1 MKKIILILAIL
12 FADIVSAKDI
22 HCYYYGEIIV
32 SKKEVFSY
40 EITKDYHIIKI
51 VSFGKKLVTKVPI
64 NDNIICIIDEYQIED

>member
-32 SKKEVFSY
+32 SKKEVFSS

-51 VSFGKKLVTKVPI
+51 V
-64 NDNIICIIDEYQIED
+64 